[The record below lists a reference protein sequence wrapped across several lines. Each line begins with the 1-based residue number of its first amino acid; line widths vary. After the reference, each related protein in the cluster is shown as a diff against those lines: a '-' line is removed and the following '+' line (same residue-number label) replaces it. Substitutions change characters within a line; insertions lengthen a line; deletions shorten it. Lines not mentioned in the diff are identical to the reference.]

1 MLEAYMRKC
10 DDMRDR
16 QTALERENDQ
26 LRRCLYED
34 AGSKGGQLNQ
44 GHNITSASRYQG
56 IK

>member
-1 MLEAYMRKC
+1 MRKC